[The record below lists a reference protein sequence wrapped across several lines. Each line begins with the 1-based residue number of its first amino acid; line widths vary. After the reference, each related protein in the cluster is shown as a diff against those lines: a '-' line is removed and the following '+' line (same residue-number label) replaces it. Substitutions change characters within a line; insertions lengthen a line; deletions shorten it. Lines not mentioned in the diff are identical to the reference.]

1 MSPDERTRIELTQR
15 LADLF
20 GADLG
25 AYLMEVIPP
34 YGWHDIATNSEIER
48 RFGQLEKNLD
58 HRFASLRD
66 GLQVAFMQHTNRIL
80 MWTVSTVVIG
90 MSAAIAA
97 IVAVGS

>member
-34 YGWHDIATNSEIER
+34 YGWHEIGTKSDFR
-48 RFGQLEKNLD
+48 ALEANLD

-66 GLQVAFMQHTNRIL
+66 GLHVEFMKHTNRIL

>member
-1 MSPDERTRIELTQR
+1 MAPDERTRIELTQR

-25 AYLMEVIPP
+25 AYLMEVVPP
-34 YGWHDIATNSEIER
+34 YGWHEIATKSDLHIM
-48 RFGQLEKNLD
+48 QEKLD
-58 HRFASLRD
+58 YQFSSLRD
-66 GLQVAFMQHTNRIL
+66 GLRVEFMKQTNRIL

>member
-1 MSPDERTRIELTQR
+1 MAPDERTRIELTQR

-34 YGWHDIATNSEIER
+34 YGWHEIATKSDLRIM
-48 RFGQLEKNLD
+48 QEKLD
-58 HRFASLRD
+58 YQFSSLRD
-66 GLQVAFMQHTNRIL
+66 GLRVEFMRQTNRIL